1 MKTCRY
7 CGKEFES
14 LKTHSHHCTERSNK
28 NRRILEENGKDII
41 SLYEKGVSLNEIKK
55 QFGIGW
61 GVVEKYLKLKN
72 IRLRTLAESYTPHV
86 KEKQKDAIE
95 RTYGKRV
102 DNVSQLQAIKDKVKK
117 TMLEKYGVENIS
129 HSQRF
134 KDFMYILKGNTI
146 DTMAFNKYKQE
157 IWKLTKKNKENIP
170 FTGLCYYTG
179 VNISKTNFYNDFHHV
194 SVDHKISIS
203 YGFNNNIPVEEIAA
217 EKNLCYC
224 SRLTNSIKREMT
236 EEEFLKSDA
245 YRRLIAYED
254 KINTESNH

>member
-1 MKTCRY
+1 MKTCRF
-7 CGKEFES
+7 CGKEFEI
-14 LKTHSHHCTERSNK
+14 LRNHANGCPERIK
-28 NRRILEENGKDII
+28 QTQKALENHGKEMID
-41 SLYEKGVSLNEIKK
+41 LYEKGVSLNEIKDMFIIGRK
-55 QFGIGW
+55 AIEKFFKEKGID
-61 GVVEKYLKLKN
+61 LKN
-72 IRLRTLAESYTPHV
+72 ISESKTPYIKKKQQKTL
-86 KEKQKDAIE
+86 EKI
-95 RTYGKRV
+95 YGKKV
-102 DNVSQLQAIKDKVKK
+102 DNVSQLQEIKDKVKK

-134 KDFMYILKGNTI
+134 KDFMYILKGNAI
-146 DTMAFNKYKQE
+146 DRVGYNKYKQE

-179 VNISKTNFYNDFHHV
+179 VNISKINFYNDFHHA

-203 YGFNNNIPVEEIAA
+203 YGFNNNIPAEEIAT

-224 SRLTNSIKREMT
+224 SRLTNTIKREMT